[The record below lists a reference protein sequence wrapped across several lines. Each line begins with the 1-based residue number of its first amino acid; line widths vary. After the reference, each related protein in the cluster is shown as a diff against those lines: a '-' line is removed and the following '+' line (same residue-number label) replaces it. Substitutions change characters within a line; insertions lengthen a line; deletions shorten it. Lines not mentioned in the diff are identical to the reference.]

1 MGEKVI
7 ERGEENDSEYV
18 YLESEG
24 AARLANR
31 AAPNRSESRC
41 VAPSR
46 PESRCVAPSRP
57 ESLL

>member
-46 PESRCVAPSRP
+46 PES
-57 ESLL
+57 LL